1 MWCLPI
7 LLKHRI
13 KLTRMLELSNSSM
26 QQCLMDVATLISA
39 DCKISIQQAMR
50 LMTRYNLAGKNIY
63 GTTHALCQKG

>member
-50 LMTRYNLAGKNIY
+50 LMTR
-63 GTTHALCQKG
+63 